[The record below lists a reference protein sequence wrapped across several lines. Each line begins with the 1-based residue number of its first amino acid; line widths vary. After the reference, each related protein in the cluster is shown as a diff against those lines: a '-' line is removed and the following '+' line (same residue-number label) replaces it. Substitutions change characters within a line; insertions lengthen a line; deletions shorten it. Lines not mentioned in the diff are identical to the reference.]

1 MGTERLMTLVAM
13 MELGVSEGIRGGRG
27 GGTQSPHSLGTAWTR
42 GGVEGQLLSGIWGF
56 KKLLLFVNPEPKPS
70 LLVLFYNN
78 FLPLF
83 PSFNVYSASV
93 SQAVH

>member
-1 MGTERLMTLVAM
+1 MQGPQ
-13 MELGVSEGIRGGRG
+13 G
-27 GGTQSPHSLGTAWTR
+27 LGTTWTR
-42 GGVEGQLLSGIWGF
+42 GGVRDSYSPGF
-56 KKLLLFVNPEPKPS
+56 GALKITVLFVNPEPKPS
-70 LLVLFYNN
+70 LPPWFCLQNN